1 MRENEYNK
9 TPPRFSIVI
18 FSPKWTKVG
27 GGGGGGGKVYAFPR
41 TRVSTTELC
50 VSLLPSPPRLH
61 ARSQRARRVEAH
73 FDPPPE
79 ESFFLPAGIFP
90 RRFRCLLSRA
100 NHHSSHETRT
110 HPFPFA
116 VRRRKTCYSQMLPA
130 NSLKTRPT
138 KAFNPF
144 ACNRSSTQR
153 EREREREIYLFSPL
167 RLFKTSFRFR
177 FGKFVKNEKNA
188 NFFRWNFD
196 GETW

>member
-27 GGGGGGGKVYAFPR
+27 GGGGGGKVYAFRRP
-41 TRVSTTELC
+41 SFAF
-50 VSLLPSPPRLH
+50 PSPPRLH

-153 EREREREIYLFSPL
+153 EREIPFLSSS
-167 RLFKTSFRFR
+167 SFRDF
-177 FGKFVKNEKNA
+177 FVPVWKIREKRKKRE
-188 NFFRWNFD
+188 FLSMEFRW
-196 GETW
+196 

>member
-1 MRENEYNK
+1 M
-9 TPPRFSIVI
+9 
-18 FSPKWTKVG
+18 
-27 GGGGGGGKVYAFPR
+27 YAFPR

-153 EREREREIYLFSPL
+153 EREREIPFLSSS
-167 RLFKTSFRFR
+167 SFRDF
-177 FGKFVKNEKNA
+177 FVPVWKIREKRKKRE
-188 NFFRWNFD
+188 FLSMEFRW
-196 GETW
+196 